1 MTSTTDHT
9 LSLTAETRAAGDIIL
24 NCAEPGAWQFSLSAE
39 SGDVET
45 LRIVL
50 DAPEEAFPP
59 KFTVAFAVPQGDV
72 RHVWYTAAEHG
83 FVPPEWHSCGHHRTS
98 IATGMP
104 LVALVGLNDENRLAV
119 VCSEASRVLD
129 MAAGIVEETG
139 KVRFL
144 IGFFNAPE
152 APLRHY
158 EALLRLDARPCFFA
172 DAVREAS
179 AWLSSQPGYAPCV
192 APPAAFEPL
201 YSSWYGFHQD
211 VHAADLEAEC
221 AEAVKDGMRVIILDD
236 GWQTDDNSRGYAFCG
251 DWEVARR
258 RFPDGMAAH
267 VARVHALG
275 MKYLVWYSVP
285 FVGWKSRNYDRFKGK
300 FLAEIQHFS
309 ASVLDPR
316 FPEVRAFLADTYEHA
331 LREWDIDG
339 FKLDFID
346 RFRFDGED
354 PAMKEDFA
362 GRDIRSLPEA
372 VDALFREIMRRLRA
386 IKPDILVEFR
396 QSYIGPAIRAYGN
409 MFRAG
414 DCPGDPCANRIRI
427 SNLRLTSG
435 ASAVHSDMLMWH
447 PSATP
452 EAAAQQVL
460 ASLFG
465 VIQYSMRLR
474 GLPAAHHAM
483 MRHWISFTQKH
494 RETLL
499 HGDFRPH
506 GPAECY
512 TILEGATDKEAIF
525 AVYAENAVCAVT
537 QPRPTV
543 IVVNATGRD
552 FLYLDLPL
560 KPMWAEAINTFGSPV
575 GTAYVFAGAQRVA
588 VPRSGYLRLTF

>member
-1 MTSTTDHT
+1 M
-9 LSLTAETRAAGDIIL
+9 
-24 NCAEPGAWQFSLSAE
+24 
-39 SGDVET
+39 
-45 LRIVL
+45 
-50 DAPEEAFPP
+50 
-59 KFTVAFAVPQGDV
+59 
-72 RHVWYTAAEHG
+72 
-83 FVPPEWHSCGHHRTS
+83 
-98 IATGMP
+98 
-104 LVALVGLNDENRLAV
+104 
-119 VCSEASRVLD
+119 RVL
-129 MAAGIVEETG
+129 
-139 KVRFL
+139 
-144 IGFFNAPE
+144 
-152 APLRHY
+152 
-158 EALLRLDARPCFFA
+158 
-172 DAVREAS
+172 
-179 AWLSSQPGYAPCV
+179 
-192 APPAAFEPL
+192 
-201 YSSWYGFHQD
+201 
-211 VHAADLEAEC
+211 
-221 AEAVKDGMRVIILDD
+221 ILDD

-251 DWEVARR
+251 DWEVSRH

-285 FVGWKSRNYDRFKGK
+285 FVGYKSRNYARFQGK
-300 FLAEIQHFS
+300 FLADVPGLS
-309 ASVLDPR
+309 AAVLDPR
-316 FPEVRAFLADTYEHA
+316 FPEVRAFLADTYEQA

-354 PAMKEDFA
+354 PAIKEDFA
-362 GRDIRSLPEA
+362 GRDIRPLPDA

-474 GLPAAHHAM
+474 GLPETHHAM
-483 MRHWISFTQKH
+483 MRHWIAFTQEH

-506 GPAECY
+506 GPAEIY
-512 TILEGATDKEAIF
+512 PVLEGATDKEAIF
-525 AVYAENAVCAVT
+525 AVYAENAVCVVA
-537 QPRPTV
+537 QPRSTV

-552 FLYLDLPL
+552 CLYLDLPAQP
-560 KPMWAEAINTFGSPV
+560 KWAEAINTFGSPV
-575 GTAYVFAGAQRVA
+575 ETPHVFTGAQRVD